1 MRDEAT
7 DISEST
13 KIALTKMT
21 IKMMSMLD
29 EIFIEINYGTRRN
42 EPLAGAKC
50 QRLGPVDL
58 DGWLSMGTSDM
69 IKLTSMCSLYCTMNI
84 SLLIAL

>member
-1 MRDEAT
+1 
-7 DISEST
+7 
-13 KIALTKMT
+13 MT

-29 EIFIEINYGTRRN
+29 EIFIEINYGTRQN

-50 QRLGPVDL
+50 QRLNLVDL